1 MIKLIKLDRRM
12 NGRYIF
18 THRVDFF
25 GLPVNR
31 RLATLHGI
39 RTWLWEQFGPS
50 AELNCISQLALTQ
63 STPDWAWDTANGHCR
78 IYLKGLALTQFL
90 LMKTKLETIDENL

>member
-18 THRVDFF
+18 THRVDFQ
-25 GLPVNR
+25 LPANR
-31 RLATLHGI
+31 RIATLHRA

-50 AELNCISQLALTQ
+50 AELDCISQLALTQ

-78 IYLKGLALTQFL
+78 IFLKGSALTQFL
-90 LMKTKLETIDENL
+90 LVKERFEL